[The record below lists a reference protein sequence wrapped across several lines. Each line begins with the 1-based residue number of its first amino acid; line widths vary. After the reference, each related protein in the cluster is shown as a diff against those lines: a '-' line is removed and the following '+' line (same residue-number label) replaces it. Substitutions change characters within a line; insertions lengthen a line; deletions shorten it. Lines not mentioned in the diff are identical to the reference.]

1 MVCSHLIFLEHS
13 SGRNKVKIK
22 TRVYG
27 ALRGGG
33 RKVGAGP
40 AAAAA
45 AAAGSGRRGVGG
57 HSNSPRELRRR

>member
-45 AAAGSGRRGVGG
+45 PGSGRRGVGG

>member
-13 SGRNKVKIK
+13 GGRNKVKIK

-27 ALRGGG
+27 ASRGGG
-33 RKVGAGP
+33 RKVGAG
-40 AAAAA
+40 
-45 AAAGSGRRGVGG
+45 SGRRAVGG